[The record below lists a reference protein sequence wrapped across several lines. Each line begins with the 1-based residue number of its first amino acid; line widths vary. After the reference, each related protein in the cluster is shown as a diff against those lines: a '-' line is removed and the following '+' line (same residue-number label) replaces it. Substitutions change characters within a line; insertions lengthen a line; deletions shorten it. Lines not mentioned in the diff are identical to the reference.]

1 MAAAEQFKAIG
12 IQMTVEGTSWEVLD
26 VHQPHPGAVPLHGGA
41 GGAVPLAQL
50 PVPVSGAFSR
60 IGRPFLRYLVKTA
73 FLLLAVSIIAFALVS
88 ASPVDPV
95 QQYVLGVGGVSPE
108 QRLELEAYWGV
119 NQKVGTLLR
128 M

>member
-1 MAAAEQFKAIG
+1 M
-12 IQMTVEGTSWEVLD
+12 
-26 VHQPHPGAVPLHGGA
+26 
-41 GGAVPLAQL
+41 
-50 PVPVSGAFSR
+50 SGAFSR
-60 IGRPFLRYLVKTA
+60 IGRTFLRYLVKTA

-119 NQKVGTLLR
+119 NDPPVERYFTWLGALLR
-128 M
+128 GDFGQSLLYRRPVIDIIAERFLNSLALMLCASLEDRKSVV